1 MMPTVASPVASN
13 RKLDRSLGVSF
24 PGPGDCL
31 LINLVYR
38 PQSLKRL
45 GWTILPFAAAG
56 LPLTA
61 TTVTKWQDCVNFA
74 AL

>member
-38 PQSLKRL
+38 PQSLKAARL
-45 GWTILPFAAAG
+45 DDSAVRCRWPAAHRHHG
-56 LPLTA
+56 
-61 TTVTKWQDCVNFA
+61 D
-74 AL
+74 